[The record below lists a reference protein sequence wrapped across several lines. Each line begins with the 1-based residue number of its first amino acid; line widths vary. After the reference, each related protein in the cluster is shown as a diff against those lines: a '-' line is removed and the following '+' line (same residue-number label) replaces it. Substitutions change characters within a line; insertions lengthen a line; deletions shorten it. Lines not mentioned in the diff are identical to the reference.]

1 MTSEPLP
8 AECAEARRRM
18 AEGDTGEASG
28 HLAGCHSCSAFA
40 AALAEL
46 DARLAR
52 LPVPEPPAGAAD
64 RAIAGFRAAV
74 AASGTPGTAP
84 LTPPPPAA
92 RPLTLPSPS
101 AGTGPPPPAR
111 PLTPPSPS
119 AGTGPPSRT
128 PPARPP
134 RAGHARRR
142 RWRRP
147 ASLAAAAAAAITL
160 VVALIAV
167 LGPGSTAPAYA
178 AILREAAAH
187 TGAEKSALFN
197 LSGAIGLSLR
207 GQKITA
213 PLTGTGATEFPDRGK
228 LTEVTTLF
236 GKRLQQDI
244 VSVGNRVWDR
254 ANSGPWVLV
263 PIPPDHASPIDQAIA
278 HPAQALTELTRVGS
292 GYRNLGMATISGT
305 RVRQIQLTIPGDSFH
320 AFGNLPQRVS
330 HWTVVVDVSQAGLI
344 LRRLSI
350 TGHGVVGMLGIQVP
364 FNYSLQLTLRDY
376 GASVSIQPPPGA

>member
-1 MTSEPLP
+1 Q
-8 AECAEARRRM
+8 R
-18 AEGDTGEASG
+18 
-28 HLAGCHSCSAFA
+28 CSAFA

-84 LTPPPPAA
+84 LAPPPTA
-92 RPLTLPSPS
+92 
-101 AGTGPPPPAR
+101 AR
-111 PLTPPSPS
+111 PLTPPPSPS
-119 AGTGPPSRT
+119 AGPRPPSQA

-134 RAGHARRR
+134 RAGHARGR

-147 ASLAAAAAAAITL
+147 VSLAAAAAAAITL

-167 LGPGSTAPAYA
+167 LGPGGTAPAYA
-178 AILREAAAH
+178 AILREAAVH
-187 TGAEKSALFN
+187 TGAEKSALFD

-207 GQKITA
+207 GQRITA
-213 PLTGTGATEFPDRGK
+213 PVTGTGATEFPDRGK

-254 ANSGPWVLV
+254 ANGGQWVLV
-263 PIPPDHASPIDQAIA
+263 PFRRTTPAPSTRPSRTQRKLSTSYRASDPAIGTWARPPSAGRGCARSSSPF
-278 HPAQALTELTRVGS
+278 PATPS
-292 GYRNLGMATISGT
+292 MPSGT
-305 RVRQIQLTIPGDSFH
+305 SPSG
-320 AFGNLPQRVS
+320 
-330 HWTVVVDVSQAGLI
+330 
-344 LRRLSI
+344 
-350 TGHGVVGMLGIQVP
+350 
-364 FNYSLQLTLRDY
+364 
-376 GASVSIQPPPGA
+376 

>member
-1 MTSEPLP
+1 M
-8 AECAEARRRM
+8 
-18 AEGDTGEASG
+18 
-28 HLAGCHSCSAFA
+28 
-40 AALAEL
+40 
-46 DARLAR
+46 
-52 LPVPEPPAGAAD
+52 
-64 RAIAGFRAAV
+64 
-74 AASGTPGTAP
+74 
-84 LTPPPPAA
+84 
-92 RPLTLPSPS
+92 
-101 AGTGPPPPAR
+101 
-111 PLTPPSPS
+111 
-119 AGTGPPSRT
+119 
-128 PPARPP
+128 
-134 RAGHARRR
+134 
-142 RWRRP
+142 
-147 ASLAAAAAAAITL
+147 
-160 VVALIAV
+160 
-167 LGPGSTAPAYA
+167 
-178 AILREAAAH
+178 
-187 TGAEKSALFN
+187 
-197 LSGAIGLSLR
+197 
-207 GQKITA
+207 
-213 PLTGTGATEFPDRGK
+213 TGTGATEFPDRGK

-330 HWTVVVDVSQAGLI
+330 RWTVVVDVSQAGLI

>member
-1 MTSEPLP
+1 MTSGPLP

-18 AEGDTGEASG
+18 AEGDTGEVRG
-28 HLAGCHSCSAFA
+28 HLASCPSCSAFA

-74 AASGTPGTAP
+74 AASGTPATAP
-84 LTPPPPAA
+84 LTPPPATAA
-92 RPLTLPSPS
+92 RPLAP
-101 AGTGPPPPAR
+101 
-111 PLTPPSPS
+111 PPSPR
-119 AGTGPPSRT
+119 AGTGPPSQA

-134 RAGHARRR
+134 RAGHARGR

-147 ASLAAAAAAAITL
+147 ASLAAAGAAAITL

-178 AILREAAAH
+178 AILREAAVH
-187 TGAEKSALFN
+187 TGAEKSALFD
-197 LSGAIGLSLR
+197 LRGAIGLSLR
-207 GQKITA
+207 GQRITA
-213 PLTGTGATEFPDRGK
+213 PVTGTGATEFPDRGK

-244 VSVGNRVWDR
+244 VSVGNRAWDR
-254 ANSGPWVLV
+254 ANGGQWVLV

-278 HPAQALTELTRVGS
+278 HPAQALNELTRVGS

-330 HWTVVVDVSQAGLI
+330 RWTVIVDVSQAGLI
-344 LRRLSI
+344 LRRLTI

-364 FNYSLQLTLRDY
+364 FTYSLQLTLHDY
-376 GASVSIQPPPGA
+376 GARVSIQPPPGA